1 MRISLKGIVAQFSC
15 IQMNAD
21 HRFRF
26 VKWILVLWLAVW
38 LPTYSIVWGVAN
50 FLHICNVAVILS
62 CLGFL
67 FESPLLISSQALV
80 SILGS
85 FLWVIEFSYDLVTG
99 HTLFGGTQY
108 MRDASIPHWVRC
120 LSFYHILLP
129 LLLLWGLL
137 YLGYD
142 RRGWK
147 LQGVI
152 SLLVLSLSRFTGPEK
167 NINFVFQDPLLHKN
181 WGNAFLHV
189 IVIWLGLIVI
199 LYWPTHVVLCRLFP
213 EPKQFL
219 HGRRQIL

>member
-1 MRISLKGIVAQFSC
+1 
-15 IQMNAD
+15 MNAD
-21 HRFRF
+21 RRFRF
-26 VKWILVLWLAVW
+26 VKWFLALWLAVW
-38 LPTYSIVWGVAN
+38 LQTYSMVWGVAN
-50 FLHICNVAVILS
+50 FLYICNVAVILS

-85 FLWVIEFSYDLVTG
+85 LFWVIEFSYDLVTG
-99 HTLFGGTQY
+99 HALFGGTQY
-108 MRDASIPHWVRC
+108 MMDASIPHWVRC
-120 LSFYHILLP
+120 LSLYHIFLP

-137 YLGYD
+137 CLWYD

-152 SLLVLSLSRFTGPEK
+152 SLLVLSLSRFTDPAK
-167 NINFVFQDPLLHKN
+167 NINFVFQDPLLHRS

-199 LYWPTHVVLCRLFP
+199 LYWPTHMVLCRLFP
-213 EPKQFL
+213 EPRQFL
-219 HGRRQIL
+219 